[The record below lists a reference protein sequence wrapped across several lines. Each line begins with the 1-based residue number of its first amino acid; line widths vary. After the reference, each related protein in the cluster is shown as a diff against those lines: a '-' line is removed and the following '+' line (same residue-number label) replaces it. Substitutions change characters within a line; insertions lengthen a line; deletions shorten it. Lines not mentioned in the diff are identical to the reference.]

1 MISGVDRAL
10 VCVGGPGA
18 NCLLS
23 RPTPLPASGL
33 SGAIA
38 CCCPKTDAG
47 NPQDVVSFATQP
59 MVGTVSAV
67 LTPCS
72 RFSSRN
78 VSHVG
83 GPLESPTFLK
93 NQSLVR
99 FHVFNCQL

>member
-18 NCLLS
+18 SSLLS
-23 RPTPLPASGL
+23 RPIPLPAPGL
-33 SGAIA
+33 SGAIT
-38 CCCPKTDAG
+38 CCFPKMDAG
-47 NPQDVVSFATQP
+47 NPQDVLSFATQP
-59 MVGTVSAV
+59 MVGTVITD

-93 NQSLVR
+93 NQSLAR
-99 FHVFNCQL
+99 FDVFNCQL